1 MATKKNDIK
10 QVKYI
15 DVLNDFR
22 EGKSININDYL
33 VKKDFQNV
41 ISIVDETLLGL
52 SLLEKEKKDEVFY
65 EINKQ
70 LAIFFYGLLQCTS
83 LIVDKDDITID
94 NYSIEI
100 EEKILES
107 SSIAR
112 KIKEMLENILLN
124 KNVGAIN
131 DLILELRNIPT
142 EKELDKI
149 QEKINRLFDKKS
161 PEELKMIQNILEY
174 NDPTLKAIK
183 KIITTQSNDV
193 VNLEELKKN
202 GDNITKR

>member
-10 QVKYI
+10 QLKYI

>member
-10 QVKYI
+10 QLKYI

-52 SLLEKEKKDEVFY
+52 SLLEKEEKDEVFY

-183 KIITTQSNDV
+183 KIITTQGNDV